1 MKSAQNDMVKKILE
15 VANSEWVRGRVDKND
30 QKVTV
35 THANM
40 VEAFKEA
47 YETLRA
53 KTKRLQGEKAD
64 FSDAEY
70 RRIAHGAMNELT
82 NHLKAERTLSSHAPG
97 TTYKAGGQGGG
108 RIIFFQ
114 PRAVATPF
122 NRLKK
127 GGVDVINAIL
137 KEKGKRKLTT
147 AQGAAIKTSIER
159 HHKETTVGQAQ
170 LAIAADVL
178 GRDELFGKKFLRT
191 QAMKDIFEK
200 FGDVTARY
208 DVIRSKGGSKVLD
221 VKNKKEIKLEVKKGS
236 TNFAGSESTD
246 WENVRPALEAAIA
259 KWAEKQ
265 DWATTKGSDSD
276 VDLTKMIALY
286 NTVRALVKAGGVAK
300 KPNVRP
306 RIKDSNASKT
316 KKGKGSLSISTRKA
330 SVASGGA
337 ARRQDNN
344 QLLNL
349 VSLINAK
356 LPETVAK
363 NMGPPG
369 LENRTGRFASSAR
382 VSDVMPTPQ
391 GFPSIGYT
399 YQRDPYQVFELG
411 QGRPPWATQQ
421 RDPRKLIDASIREI
435 AAEMIQGRF
444 FTRRT

>member
-15 VANSEWVRGRVDKND
+15 VANSEWVRGKVDKND

-246 WENVRPALEAAIA
+246 WEHVRPALEEAIA

-265 DWATTKGSDSD
+265 DWANTKGSDSD
-276 VDLTKMIALY
+276 VELTKKIALY

-306 RIKDSNASKT
+306 RIKDSKASKT
-316 KKGKGSLSISTRKA
+316 KKGKGSLSVSTRKA
-330 SVASGGA
+330 SVPRGGA

>member
-1 MKSAQNDMVKKILE
+1 
-15 VANSEWVRGRVDKND
+15 
-30 QKVTV
+30 
-35 THANM
+35 
-40 VEAFKEA
+40 
-47 YETLRA
+47 
-53 KTKRLQGEKAD
+53 
-64 FSDAEY
+64 
-70 RRIAHGAMNELT
+70 MNELT

-127 GGVDVINAIL
+127 GGVDVINVLL

-265 DWATTKGSDSD
+265 DWANTKGSDSD
-276 VDLTKMIALY
+276 VELTKKIALY

-306 RIKDSNASKT
+306 RIKDSKASKT
-316 KKGKGSLSISTRKA
+316 KKGKGSLSVSTRKA
-330 SVASGGA
+330 SVPRGGA

>member
-127 GGVDVINAIL
+127 GGVDVINVLL

-200 FGDVTARY
+200 FGNVTARY

-246 WENVRPALEAAIA
+246 WEHVRPALEEAIA

-265 DWATTKGSDSD
+265 DWANTKGSDSD
-276 VDLTKMIALY
+276 VELTKKIALY

-316 KKGKGSLSISTRKA
+316 KKGKGSLSVSTRKA
-330 SVASGGA
+330 SVPRGGA

>member
-127 GGVDVINAIL
+127 GGVDVINVLL

-246 WENVRPALEAAIA
+246 WEHVRPALEEAIA

-265 DWATTKGSDSD
+265 DWANTKGSDSD
-276 VDLTKMIALY
+276 VDLAKKIALY

>member
-15 VANSEWVRGRVDKND
+15 VANSEWVRGKVDKND

-53 KTKRLQGEKAD
+53 KTTRLQGEKAD
-64 FSDAEY
+64 FSDEDY
-70 RRIAHGAMNELT
+70 RRIAHGAMNALT
-82 NHLKAERTLSSHAPG
+82 DHLNTQRTVSKHEPG
-97 TTYKAGGQGGG
+97 TTYKAGGKGGG

-127 GGVDVINAIL
+127 GGVDVINALL
-137 KEKGKRKLTT
+137 KEKGKRKLTA

-246 WENVRPALEAAIA
+246 WEHVRPALEEAIA

-265 DWATTKGSDSD
+265 DWANTKGSDSD
-276 VDLTKMIALY
+276 VELTKKIALY

-306 RIKDSNASKT
+306 RIKDSKASKT
-316 KKGKGSLSISTRKA
+316 KKGKGSLSVSTRKA
-330 SVASGGA
+330 SVPRGGA

>member
-127 GGVDVINAIL
+127 GGVDVINVLL

-246 WENVRPALEAAIA
+246 WEHVRPALEEAIA

-265 DWATTKGSDSD
+265 DWANTKGSDSD
-276 VDLTKMIALY
+276 VDLAKKIALY

-316 KKGKGSLSISTRKA
+316 KKGKGSLSVSTRKA

-411 QGRPPWATQQ
+411 QGRPPWATQE

-435 AAEMIQGRF
+435 AATMIQGRF

>member
-127 GGVDVINAIL
+127 GGVDVINVLL

-200 FGDVTARY
+200 FGNVTARY

-265 DWATTKGSDSD
+265 DWANTKGSDSD
-276 VDLTKMIALY
+276 VDLAKKIALY

-316 KKGKGSLSISTRKA
+316 KKGKGSLSVSTRKA
-330 SVASGGA
+330 SVPRGGA

>member
-127 GGVDVINAIL
+127 GGVDVINALL

-246 WENVRPALEAAIA
+246 WEHVRPALEEAIA

-265 DWATTKGSDSD
+265 DWANTKGSDSD
-276 VDLTKMIALY
+276 VDLAKKIALY

-330 SVASGGA
+330 SVPRGGA

>member
-127 GGVDVINAIL
+127 GGVDVINALL

-200 FGDVTARY
+200 FGNVTARY

-246 WENVRPALEAAIA
+246 WEHVRPALEEAIA

-265 DWATTKGSDSD
+265 DWANTKGSDSD
-276 VDLTKMIALY
+276 VELTKKIALY

-316 KKGKGSLSISTRKA
+316 KKGKGSLSVSTRKA

>member
-53 KTKRLQGEKAD
+53 KTTRLQGEKAD
-64 FSDAEY
+64 FSDEDY
-70 RRIAHGAMNELT
+70 RRIAHGAMNALT
-82 NHLKAERTLSSHAPG
+82 DHLNTQRTVSKHEPG
-97 TTYKAGGQGGG
+97 TTYKAGGKGGG

-127 GGVDVINAIL
+127 GGVDVINALL
-137 KEKGKRKLTT
+137 KEKGKRKLTA

-236 TNFAGSESTD
+236 TNDPRWQAVGVE
-246 WENVRPALEAAIA
+246 
-259 KWAEKQ
+259 
-265 DWATTKGSDSD
+265 GSDSD
-276 VDLTKMIALY
+276 VELTKKIALY

-306 RIKDSNASKT
+306 SITDANASKT

>member
-82 NHLKAERTLSSHAPG
+82 EHLKAERTLSSHAPG

-127 GGVDVINAIL
+127 GGVDVINALL

-200 FGDVTARY
+200 FGNVTARY

-246 WENVRPALEAAIA
+246 WEHVRPALEEAIA

-265 DWATTKGSDSD
+265 DWANTKGSDSD
-276 VDLTKMIALY
+276 VELTKKIALY

-306 RIKDSNASKT
+306 RIKDSKASKT
-316 KKGKGSLSISTRKA
+316 KKGKGSLSVSTRKA
-330 SVASGGA
+330 SVPRGGA